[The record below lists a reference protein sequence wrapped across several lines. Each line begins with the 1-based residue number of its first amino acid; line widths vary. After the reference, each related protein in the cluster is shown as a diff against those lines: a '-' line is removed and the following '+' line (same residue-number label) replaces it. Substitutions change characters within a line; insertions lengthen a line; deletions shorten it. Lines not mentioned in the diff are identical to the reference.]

1 MTFTTATAGIRRR
14 QMADPNEVRFRFPF
28 QVVLLTVE
36 GRDVISGDMIYGKVT
51 RPIAT
56 LKALG
61 DLREE
66 ITDSEFAPAG
76 ALVESARLPICD
88 QLFAQL
94 AETVGLIV
102 GDPEDDTHGV

>member
-1 MTFTTATAGIRRR
+1 MS
-14 QMADPNEVRFRFPF
+14 DPNEVRFRFPF
-28 QVVLLTVE
+28 QVVVLAVE
-36 GRDVISGDMIYGKVT
+36 GRNVITGDMVYDKVT
-51 RPIAT
+51 RPINT
-56 LKALG
+56 LRELG

-66 ITDSEFAPAG
+66 INDSEFAPEG
-76 ALVESARLPICD
+76 ALVESSRLPICD